1 MTLAEANVKFKTE
14 GVDKVV
20 SGINKVGDSLDTN
33 AQKARSFASA
43 VSSTAIGTAIGN
55 WITDLPSKFLNLG
68 KEMFNASVEAES
80 MNARMMSMSKTAAE
94 ASKEIALIKNIAL
107 VSPITT
113 KDTFSYAL
121 ALKSVGFNLQFA
133 LPLLAKMAA
142 AKGPSPERM
151 QAFTQVMTKLASG
164 IMPDAEQAIT
174 AGLPG
179 LKAKLAAAG
188 LKFDPKGS
196 IAASAAQSMKALQ
209 IVVQKETGKAMDLM
223 SQTTETKLASFQ
235 DALDNFYIK
244 GGDVVKKF
252 FTPMIEAAT
261 KALDLLSQS
270 GALTKLLNTFFQP
283 IFGPIGDVAKNFNKN
298 GLTDQG
304 LQNLAKI
311 MATIS
316 VIPENMKIAFN
327 YLKDIFQ
334 WWLNNVARMFGKEA
348 PSKAPLGMSQ
358 AKSPLDYLKS
368 GDILGAISGG
378 QFSYDALMKSRPTI
392 KLPTIN
398 EMVFGLKP
406 GQTLVDQMMQGI
418 GKNINTGNFP
428 KFGGFKGGDVKGFYD
443 ILKAG
448 QGKMG
453 GDVNIPEPT
462 GPPGTFLQ
470 MMNNASEKEKKS
482 KEKNQRALDQIR
494 DNTKK
499 ANELTLR
506 EFTFGGGILAQQ
518 GVSPVQMSS
527 GRQISTPQINAT
539 DDISR
544 GFQKAIRGYASSNN
558 QNLSFRRS

>member
-20 SGINKVGDSLDTN
+20 SGINKVGASLDAN
-33 AQKARSFASA
+33 ADKARSFASA

-80 MNARMMSMSKTAAE
+80 MNARMMSMSKSAAE

-142 AKGPSPERM
+142 AKGADPNRM
-151 QAFTQVMTKLASG
+151 QAFVQVMTKLASG

-209 IVVQKETGKAMDLM
+209 IVVQKETGKAMDLV
-223 SQTTETKLASFQ
+223 SKTTETKLASFQ

-270 GALTKLLNTFFQP
+270 GALSKLLSTFMQP
-283 IFGPIGDVAKNFNKN
+283 IFGPIGDVAKNFSKN

-334 WWLNNVARMFGKEA
+334 WWLSNVARMFGKDA
-348 PSKAPLGMSQ
+348 PTKAPLGMSQ
-358 AKSPLDYLKS
+358 GKGPLDYLKS

-378 QFSYDALMKSRPTI
+378 QFSYDNLMKSRPTI
-392 KLPTIN
+392 KIPTAS
-398 EMVFGLKP
+398 EMIFGLKP
-406 GQTLVDQMMQGI
+406 GQTLLDQMMQGI

-443 ILKAG
+443 ILKEG

-453 GDVNIPEPT
+453 GKVNIPEPT
-462 GPPGTFLQ
+462 GPPGNFLA
-470 MMNNASEKEKKS
+470 MINDASEKDKQK
-482 KEKNQRALDQIR
+482 KEKQQRSLDLIQ

-518 GVSPVQMSS
+518 GVSAIQMSS

>member
-1 MTLAEANVKFKTE
+1 MTLAEANVLFKSD
-14 GVDKVV
+14 GADKVV
-20 SGINKVGDSLDTN
+20 NSINKVGTALDHTAAK
-33 AQKARSFASA
+33 AQSMAASISA
-43 VSSTAIGTAIGN
+43 TAIGTAIGN

-80 MNARMMSMSKTAAE
+80 MNARMMSMSKSAGEAA
-94 ASKEIALIKNIAL
+94 KEIALIKNIAL

-113 KDTFSYAL
+113 KDTFNYAL

-142 AKGPSPERM
+142 AKGADPNRM

-316 VIPENMKIAFN
+316 VIPENIRIAFD
-327 YLKDIFQ
+327 YLKDIFN
-334 WWLNNVARMFGKEA
+334 WFLNNIAKIFGKEA

-358 AKSPLDYLKS
+358 GKGPMDYLKS

-378 QFSYDALMKSRPTI
+378 QFSYDKLMASRP

-398 EMVFGLKP
+398 EMIFGLKS
-406 GQTLVDQMMQGI
+406 GETLVDQMLQGAF
-418 GKNINTGNFP
+418 KNVNISGFP

-443 ILKAG
+443 LLKAG

-462 GPPGTFLQ
+462 GPPGDFLT
-470 MMNNASEKEKKS
+470 MMNDASEKDKQK
-482 KEKNQRALDQIR
+482 KEKQASLLELIVQ
-494 DNTKK
+494 NTSK

-506 EFTFGGGILAQQ
+506 NMTYGGGMLAAE
-518 GVSPVQMSS
+518 GVSSVQMANYRSVSS
-527 GRQISTPQINAT
+527 PRINAT
-539 DDISR
+539 NDMVR
-544 GFQKAIRGYASSNN
+544 GIKKEVNATVGSNFLN
-558 QNLSFRRS
+558 FSPRRS

>member
-1 MTLAEANVKFKTE
+1 MTLAEANVLFKSD
-14 GVDKVV
+14 GADKVV
-20 SGINKVGDSLDTN
+20 NSINKVGTALENN

-55 WITDLPSKFLNLG
+55 YITDLPSKFLNLG
-68 KEMFNASVEAES
+68 REMFTASVEAES
-80 MNARMMSMSKTAAE
+80 MNARMLALSKTSAE
-94 ASKEIALIKNIAL
+94 AAKEIELIKNIAL

-113 KDTFSYAL
+113 KDTYNYAL
-121 ALKSVGFNLQFA
+121 ALKSVGFNLKFA
-133 LPLLAKMAA
+133 LPLLGKMAA
-142 AKGPSPERM
+142 AKGPNPETL
-151 QAFTQVMTKLASG
+151 QAFTQVLTKLSQG

-179 LKAKLAAAG
+179 LKAKLANAG

-196 IAASAAQSMKALQ
+196 IAASAAETMKALQ
-209 IVVQKETGKAMDLM
+209 IVVQRETGKAMDLAKN
-223 SQTTETKLASFQ
+223 TTETKLASFQ

-270 GALTKLLNTFFQP
+270 GALTKLLNTFMQP
-283 IFGPIGDVAKNFNKN
+283 IFGPIGDFAKNFNKN

-327 YLKDIFQ
+327 YLKDIFN
-334 WWLNNVARMFGKEA
+334 WFLNNIAKIFGKEA

-358 AKSPLDYLKS
+358 AKGPLDYLKS

-378 QFSYDALMKSRPTI
+378 QFSYDALMKSRP

-398 EMVFGLKP
+398 EMIFGLKP
-406 GQTLVDQMMQGI
+406 GQTLVDQMFQGAF
-418 GKNINTGNFP
+418 KNVNVSGFP
-428 KFGGFKGGDVKGFYD
+428 SFGGFKGGDVKGFYD

-453 GDVNIPEPT
+453 GNVNIPEPT
-462 GPPGTFLQ
+462 GPAGNFLT
-470 MMNNASEKEKKS
+470 MMNDASEKEKKNR
-482 KEKNQRALDQIR
+482 EKNQKALDSIA

-506 EFTFGGGILAQQ
+506 EFTYGGGILAQQ
-518 GVSPVQMSS
+518 GVSPVQMSA
-527 GRQISTPQINAT
+527 GRQVSSPQINAT

-544 GFQKAIRGYASSNN
+544 GFQKMMRGYTTSNN

>member
-1 MTLAEANVKFKTE
+1 MTLAEANVLFKSD
-14 GVDKVV
+14 GADKVV
-20 SGINKVGDSLDTN
+20 NSINKVGSALDQTAAK
-33 AQKARSFASA
+33 AQSMASA
-43 VSSTAIGTAIGN
+43 ISATAIGTAIGN

-80 MNARMMSMSKTAAE
+80 MNARMMSMSKSAAE
-94 ASKEIALIKNIAL
+94 AGKEIALIKNIAL

-113 KDTFSYAL
+113 KETYNYAL
-121 ALKSVGFNLQFA
+121 SLKSVGFNLQFA

-142 AKGPSPERM
+142 AKGPDPNRM
-151 QAFTQVMTKLASG
+151 QAFVQVMTKLASG

-196 IAASAAQSMKALQ
+196 IAASAAESMKALQ

-316 VIPENMKIAFN
+316 VIPENIRIAFD
-327 YLKDIFQ
+327 YLKDIFN
-334 WWLNNVARMFGKEA
+334 WFLNNIAKIFGKEA
-348 PSKAPLGMSQ
+348 PTKAPLGMTQ
-358 AKSPLDYLKS
+358 AKGPLDYLKS

-378 QFSYDALMKSRPTI
+378 QFSYDQLIASRP
-392 KLPTIN
+392 KLPTMN
-398 EMVFGLKP
+398 EMIFGLKP
-406 GQTLVDQMMQGI
+406 GQTLVDQMLQGAF
-418 GKNINTGNFP
+418 KAFNISDIPN
-428 KFGGFKGGDVKGFYD
+428 FGGFKGGDVKGFYD

-453 GDVNIPEPT
+453 GDVKIPEPL
-462 GPPGTFLQ
+462 GPAGTFLQ
-470 MMNNASEKEKKS
+470 MINDATEKDKQKKEKQ
-482 KEKNQRALDQIR
+482 QRALDLIQ

-506 EFTFGGGILAQQ
+506 EFTYGGGILAQQ
-518 GVSPVQMSS
+518 GVSPVQMST
-527 GRQISTPQINAT
+527 GRQVSSPQINAT

-544 GFQKAIRGYASSNN
+544 GFQKMMRGYTTSNN

>member
-20 SGINKVGDSLDTN
+20 SGINKVGATLDAN
-33 AQKARSFASA
+33 ADKARSFASA

-80 MNARMMSMSKTAAE
+80 MNARMMSMSKSAGE

-113 KDTFSYAL
+113 KDTFNYAL

-142 AKGPSPERM
+142 AKGADPNRM

-316 VIPENMKIAFN
+316 VIPENIRIAFD
-327 YLKDIFQ
+327 YLKDIFN
-334 WWLNNVARMFGKEA
+334 WFLNNIAKIFGKEA

-358 AKSPLDYLKS
+358 GKGPMDYLKS

-378 QFSYDALMKSRPTI
+378 QFSYDKLMASRP

-398 EMVFGLKP
+398 EMIFGLKP
-406 GQTLVDQMMQGI
+406 GQTLVDQMLQGAF
-418 GKNINTGNFP
+418 KNVNISGFP
-428 KFGGFKGGDVKGFYD
+428 KFGGFKGGDEKGFYD

-453 GDVNIPEPT
+453 GNVNIPEPT
-462 GPPGTFLQ
+462 GPPGDFLT
-470 MMNNASEKEKKS
+470 MMNDASEKDKQK
-482 KEKNQRALDQIR
+482 KEKQQRALDQIR

-518 GVSPVQMSS
+518 GVSAVQMSS

-544 GFQKAIRGYASSNN
+544 GFQKAMRGYASSNN

>member
-1 MTLAEANVKFKTE
+1 MTLAEANVLFKSD
-14 GVDKVV
+14 GADKVV
-20 SGINKVGDSLDTN
+20 NSINKVGTALDQTAAK
-33 AQKARSFASA
+33 AQSMAASISA
-43 VSSTAIGTAIGN
+43 TAIGTAIGN

-80 MNARMMSMSKTAAE
+80 MNARMMGMSKSAAE
-94 ASKEIALIKNIAL
+94 AAKEIALIKNIAL

-113 KDTFSYAL
+113 KDTFQYAL

-133 LPLLAKMAA
+133 LPLLAKIAA
-142 AKGPSPERM
+142 AKGPNPNTL
-151 QAFTQVMTKLASG
+151 QAFTQVMTKLSQG

-196 IAASAAQSMKALQ
+196 IAASAAETMKALQ
-209 IVVQKETGKAMDLM
+209 VVVQRETGKAMDLAKN
-223 SQTTETKLASFQ
+223 TTETKLASFQ
-235 DALDNFYIK
+235 DALNNFYIK

-270 GALTKLLNTFFQP
+270 GALTKLLSTFMQP

-316 VIPENMKIAFN
+316 VIPENIRIAFD
-327 YLKDIFQ
+327 YLKDIFN
-334 WWLNNVARMFGKEA
+334 WFLNNIAKIFGKEA

-358 AKSPLDYLKS
+358 GKGPIDYLKS

-378 QFSYDALMKSRPTI
+378 QFSYDKLMASRP

-398 EMVFGLKP
+398 EMIFGLKP
-406 GQTLVDQMMQGI
+406 GQTLVDQMLQGAF
-418 GKNINTGNFP
+418 KNVNISGFP
-428 KFGGFKGGDVKGFYD
+428 KFGGFKGGDEKGFYD

-453 GDVNIPEPT
+453 GNVNIPEPT
-462 GPPGTFLQ
+462 GPPGDFLT
-470 MMNNASEKEKKS
+470 MMNDASEKDKQK
-482 KEKNQRALDQIR
+482 KEKQQRALDQIR